1 MQAVFTIEDTAVFK
15 RKLLSF
21 LQAQPVYALYDSN
34 DFYKDK
40 NLASRPYYHSY
51 DLLCAYGVKR
61 DIMADNEAFF
71 GKLIY
76 ARQSKS
82 WLFGFLGYD
91 LKNEVEDLQSNNYD
105 GTEMPDA
112 YFFEPETVLLLNENQ
127 ITITTQSIFS
137 AEHIWKS
144 ISEADELEIQA
155 NQIPVKLTNRLSKAE
170 YISTVEKL
178 KNHIVEGD
186 IYEVNFCQ
194 EFYAEQVEINP
205 ENLFARINQFSP
217 QPFSALLKLKDK
229 YVICASMERFL
240 KKEGNKLISQP
251 IKGTI
256 RRGKTPEEDLQ
267 LQKQLAEDEK
277 ERAENI
283 MIVDLVRNDLARSS
297 VTGSVK
303 VEELCGVYDFPMVHQ
318 MISTVTSVINPS
330 PTLPQGERAGTPND
344 NPEENPYM
352 HSSKNTLGEL
362 ETQAQN
368 HSQFTIQ
375 HSTLAIK
382 NAFPMGS
389 MTGAP
394 KVRTMQLIEKY
405 EKTKRGLY
413 SGAIGYFTPDDDFD
427 FNVVIRSF
435 IYNQPKKYLSL
446 HVGSAITFDSDA
458 EREFEECQVK
468 IRGLLRALE

>member
-1 MQAVFTIEDTAVFK
+1 MRATFTIENTSVFK
-15 RKLLSF
+15 RKLLTF
-21 LQAQPVYALYDSN
+21 LQREPIYALYNSN

-40 NLASRPYYHSY
+40 DLSSRPYYHSH
-51 DLLCAYGVKR
+51 DLLCAFGVKR
-61 DIMADNEAFF
+61 EIIADNEAFF
-71 GKLIY
+71 DKLIY
-76 ARQSKS
+76 ARKTQS

-127 ITITTQSIFS
+127 LTISTQSIFS
-137 AEHIWKS
+137 PIDIWKS

-155 NQIPVKLTNRLSKAE
+155 NKNPIKLKNRLSKAE
-170 YISTVEKL
+170 YISNVEKL

-194 EFYAEQVEINP
+194 EFYAEDAEIHP
-205 ENLFARINQFSP
+205 EQLFARINQLSP
-217 QPFSALLKLKDK
+217 QPFSGLLKLQDK

-256 RRGKTPEEDLQ
+256 RRGKTPEEDLE

-297 VTGSVK
+297 QSGSVK
-303 VEELCGVYDFPMVHQ
+303 VEELCGVYDFPLVHQ
-318 MISTVTSVINPS
+318 MISTVTSTLRPEIPYIN
-330 PTLPQGERAGTPND
+330 
-344 NPEENPYM
+344 
-352 HSSKNTLGEL
+352 
-362 ETQAQN
+362 
-368 HSQFTIQ
+368 
-375 HSTLAIK
+375 AIK

-394 KVRTMQLIEKY
+394 KVRTMQLIEEY

-413 SGAIGYFTPDDDFD
+413 SGAIGYFAPDDDFD

-435 IYNQPKKYLSL
+435 IYNQAKKYLSL

-458 EREFEECQVK
+458 EREFEECQMK